1 MKVEVK
7 LILFLHYTYILQKL
21 IAFIILKIYP
31 TTMMS
36 LIADFL
42 MVIVVSASIL
52 YAINKKPENKAIA
65 TDDDDDNDDND
76 DNDNDSKK
84 EEEKEFISEWI
95 SVIKERI
102 EYENKLSREELN
114 KRYPSSINIINWNA
128 ISKSSNPK
136 AIELLK
142 EYPENISWGCLCANE
157 HPYAIELLKKYPG
170 KICWSALCLNKNPDV
185 IPFLKERIE
194 LEKTLLTSTNYSQCT
209 NRIDWES
216 LFNNECMFE
225 FIMDRIEYEKHNNWI
240 MAGGRSGITT
250 IHDLSSKMIN
260 KILKKD
266 RKSLIIFKSL
276 CSVNNIPNWNWYDIT
291 DTIIQLSK

>member
-1 MKVEVK
+1 
-7 LILFLHYTYILQKL
+7 
-21 IAFIILKIYP
+21 
-31 TTMMS
+31 MMS

-52 YAINKKPENKAIA
+52 YAINKKPENKTIV
-65 TDDDDDNDDND
+65 TDDNKDNYDD
-76 DNDNDSKK
+76 DNDSKK

-95 SVIKERI
+95 LVIKERI
-102 EYENKLSREELN
+102 EYENRLSREELN
-114 KRYPSSINIINWNA
+114 KRYPSCLNLINWNA

-142 EYPENISWGCLCANE
+142 EYHENICWINLCANE

-185 IPFLKERIE
+185 IPLLKERIE
-194 LEKTLLTSTNYSQCT
+194 LEKTLLTLTNHSQYT
-209 NRIDWES
+209 NTINWEH

-225 FIMDRIEYEKHNNWI
+225 LIMDRIEYEKHNNWP
-240 MAGGRSGITT
+240 MAYGGRSGITT
-250 IHDLSSKMIN
+250 IHDLSSQMIN

-276 CSVNNIPNWNWYDIT
+276 CSVNNIRNWNWRDIT
-291 DTIIQLSK
+291 DTIIQLSN

>member
-1 MKVEVK
+1 
-7 LILFLHYTYILQKL
+7 
-21 IAFIILKIYP
+21 
-31 TTMMS
+31 MMS

-65 TDDDDDNDDND
+65 TTDDNEDNDDD
-76 DNDNDSKK
+76 DNDSKK
-84 EEEKEFISEWI
+84 EEENEFISEWI
-95 SVIKERI
+95 SAIKERI

-114 KRYPSSINIINWNA
+114 KRYPSCYNLINWNA
-128 ISKSSNPK
+128 ISVSSNPK

-142 EYPENISWGCLCANE
+142 EYPENICWGGLCANE

-185 IPFLKERIE
+185 IPLLKERIE
-194 LEKTLLTSTNYSQCT
+194 LEKTLLTSTNHSQYT
-209 NRIDWES
+209 NKIYWES

-225 FIMDRIEYEKHNNWI
+225 LIMDRIEYEKHNNWI
-240 MAGGRSGITT
+240 MASGGRSGITT
-250 IHDLSSKMIN
+250 IHDLSSQMIN

-276 CSVNNIPNWNWYDIT
+276 CSVNNIRNWNWRDIT
-291 DTIIQLSK
+291 DTIVQLSK

>member
-1 MKVEVK
+1 
-7 LILFLHYTYILQKL
+7 
-21 IAFIILKIYP
+21 
-31 TTMMS
+31 MMS

-65 TDDDDDNDDND
+65 TVDNEDNDDDNDTE
-76 DNDNDSKK
+76 K
-84 EEEKEFISEWI
+84 EEENEFISEWI

-114 KRYPSSINIINWNA
+114 KRYPSCLNLINW
-128 ISKSSNPK
+128 ISISMSSNPK

-142 EYPENISWGCLCANE
+142 EYPENICWNSLCANE

-170 KICWSALCLNKNPDV
+170 KIYWSALCLNKNPDV

-194 LEKTLLTSTNYSQCT
+194 LEKTLLTSINHSEYS
-209 NRIDWES
+209 NKIYWKH

-225 FIMDRIEYEKHNNWI
+225 LIMDRIEYEKHNNWP
-240 MAGGRSGITT
+240 MASGGRSGITN
-250 IHDLSSKMIN
+250 IHDLSSQMIN

-276 CSVNNIPNWNWYDIT
+276 CSVNNIRNLNWRDIT
-291 DTIIQLSK
+291 DTIIQLSN

>member
-1 MKVEVK
+1 M
-7 LILFLHYTYILQKL
+7 ILLKYITK
-21 IAFIILKIYP
+21 IDSIYYIKIYP

-36 LIADFL
+36 LIADLL
-42 MVIVVSASIL
+42 MIIVVSASIL
-52 YAINKKPENKAIA
+52 YAINKKPENKHIA
-65 TDDDDDNDDND
+65 TVDNEDNDDDNDTE
-76 DNDNDSKK
+76 K

-95 SVIKERI
+95 SAIKERI

-114 KRYPSSINIINWNA
+114 RDVNKINWNA
-128 ISKSSNPK
+128 ISVSSNPK

-142 EYPENISWGCLCANE
+142 EYPENICWNSLCANE

-170 KICWSALCLNKNPDV
+170 KIYWSALCLNKNPDV

-194 LEKTLLTSTNYSQCT
+194 LEKTLLTSINHSEYS
-209 NRIDWES
+209 NKIYWEH

-225 FIMDRIEYEKHNNWI
+225 LIMDRIEYEKHNNWP
-240 MAGGRSGITT
+240 MASGGRSGITN
-250 IHDLSSKMIN
+250 IHDLSSQMIN

-276 CSVNNIPNWNWYDIT
+276 CSVNDIRNLNWRDIT
-291 DTIIQLSK
+291 DTIIQLSN

>member
-1 MKVEVK
+1 
-7 LILFLHYTYILQKL
+7 
-21 IAFIILKIYP
+21 
-31 TTMMS
+31 MMS

-65 TDDDDDNDDND
+65 TTYNNKDNDDDDDVE
-76 DNDNDSKK
+76 K
-84 EEEKEFISEWI
+84 EESEFISEWI

-102 EYENKLSREELN
+102 GYENKLSREERNRVN
-114 KRYPSSINIINWNA
+114 KINWST

-142 EYPENISWGCLCANE
+142 EYPENIYWMSLCANE

-170 KICWSALCLNKNPDV
+170 KISWSALCLNKNPDV
-185 IPFLKERIE
+185 IPLLKERIE

-209 NRIDWES
+209 NIINWES

-225 FIMDRIEYEKHNNWI
+225 LIMDRIEYEKHNNWI
-240 MAGGRSGITT
+240 MASGGRSGITT
-250 IHDLSSKMIN
+250 IHDLSSQMIN

-291 DTIIQLSK
+291 DTIIQL